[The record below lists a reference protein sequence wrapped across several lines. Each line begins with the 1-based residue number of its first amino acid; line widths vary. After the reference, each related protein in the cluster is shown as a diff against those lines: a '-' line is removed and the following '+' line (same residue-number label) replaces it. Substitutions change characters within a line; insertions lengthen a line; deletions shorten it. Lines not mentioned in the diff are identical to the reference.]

1 VIRIIIRDS
10 SLRAF
15 DAMIQFIY
23 TERWRFK
30 AKPDTLFE
38 IFCLADKYMS
48 LMKEMLKWR
57 VKLKINFFKV

>member
-1 VIRIIIRDS
+1 
-10 SLRAF
+10 
-15 DAMIQFIY
+15 MIQFIY

-48 LMKEMLKWR
+48 LMKEILKWR
-57 VKLKINFFKV
+57 VKLKIKFVKA